1 MTFSEAVH
9 AFYEP
14 LGPAHHMVLAT
25 ADDARVSARMMS
37 VIQLDGRFYF
47 QTDVTLRKHAQLQ
60 RNPRA
65 ALCADCLQVEGA
77 CRLLGRP
84 MAHEPFR
91 AAFERAFPSA
101 CARYTALENEVLYVL
116 EPDFAQKWIY
126 QGGQPFVERLDYA
139 AQAYEKRPYLGR

>member
-1 MTFSEAVH
+1 
-9 AFYEP
+9 
-14 LGPAHHMVLAT
+14 MVLAT

-37 VIQLDGRFYF
+37 VIQLDGLFYF

-65 ALCADCLQVEGA
+65 ALEQ
-77 CRLLGRP
+77 
-84 MAHEPFR
+84 
-91 AAFERAFPSA
+91 AFPSTY
-101 CARYTALENEVLYVL
+101 ARYTALENEVLYVL

-139 AQAYEKRPYLGR
+139 AQACEKRPYLGR

>member
-1 MTFSEAVH
+1 MTFPEAVR

-37 VIQLDGRFYF
+37 VIRLNDRFYF

-65 ALCADCLQVEGA
+65 ALCTENLQVEGT
-77 CRLLGRP
+77 CRLLGSP
-84 MAHEPFR
+84 MAFEPFR
-91 AAFERAFPSA
+91 AAFEHAFPSTY
-101 CARYTALENEVLYVL
+101 ARYTALANEVLYVL

-139 AQAYEKRPYLGR
+139 SQAYEKRPCLGR

>member
-1 MTFSEAVH
+1 MTFPEAVR

-25 ADDARVSARMMS
+25 ADGARVSARMMS
-37 VIQLDGRFYF
+37 VIRLNDRFYF

-65 ALCADCLQVEGA
+65 ALA
-77 CRLLGRP
+77 
-84 MAHEPFR
+84 
-91 AAFERAFPSA
+91 
-101 CARYTALENEVLYVL
+101 NEVLYVL

-139 AQAYEKRPYLGR
+139 SQAYEKRPCLGR